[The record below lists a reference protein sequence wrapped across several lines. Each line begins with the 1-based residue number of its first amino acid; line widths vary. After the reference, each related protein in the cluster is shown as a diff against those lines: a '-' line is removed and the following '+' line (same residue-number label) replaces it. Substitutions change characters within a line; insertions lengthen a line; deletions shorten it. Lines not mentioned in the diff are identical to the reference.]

1 MTINIS
7 SDRCNKTY
15 GNYINQL
22 MSMCERKITMNIVRN
37 PHLMNSLDHNKNH
50 PVIRK
55 YIHIPFNK

>member
-22 MSMCERKITMNIVRN
+22 MSMSARKINMNTVRN
-37 PHLMNSLDHNKNH
+37 PHLINSLDRNKNH

-55 YIHIPFNK
+55 YLHIPSNK